1 MVHEKRQNGS
11 MMEKGESQ
19 KGPYNIVAWHR
30 MFFHCLGASTK
41 NMRILQA
48 QKCCRN
54 ERATWIRYSGQINNK
69 DQTWL
74 YNSYVYIYIYIAVGH
89 TVCISLHMYLHV
101 NVYIYIYLSHH
112 FLYILLHVFL
122 YSLAC
127 GLFRPRIALQ
137 SFNAWH
143 KVKVFSRAWAV
154 KTNNDIGE

>member
-101 NVYIYIYLSHH
+101 NVYIYIYIYHIIFCIFCYMS
-112 FLYILLHVFL
+112 F
-122 YSLAC
+122 C
-127 GLFRPRIALQ
+127 IALLVVCFGRG
-137 SFNAWH
+137 SLCRVSTLGT
-143 KVKVFSRAWAV
+143 K
-154 KTNNDIGE
+154 